1 MSHKHT
7 IIDIPKYINHA
18 RQKAAIGEYDKSL
31 ESYREILKII
41 TERTI
46 ELTDPYLIQKWKT
59 AENKIKTEYALVF
72 SASQLSKTFQED
84 PTYINNN
91 NNNSNNSSNRILM
104 RDYKLNKKQS
114 TPLPSSSS
122 NNDNDRWAHF
132 GGMKPFEYL
141 SQQQPHNYVIEKKN
155 PNYWVDMYKD
165 PDVWDDPELF
175 PRFPGMK
182 PPTKNTSV
190 SCSSSDK
197 KLEYKPLMQFDDLE
211 KKRNYDKPWRNTSDN
226 NNTKKQTVNKSSG
239 KQQQQQQCNNKPNK
253 SEFLLKRYPPDGR
266 GPDTDLIEMIE
277 REVVNTN
284 PNVSFEDIAGLQTA
298 KKALQE
304 AVLLPLLLPNF
315 FKGLRRPWKGV
326 LLYGP
331 PGTGKTLLAKALATQ
346 GKTTFFNLSSSSFAS
361 KWRGESE
368 KLVRILFE
376 MARFY
381 GPSTVFIDE
390 IDSIGGKRGDGE
402 GEASR
407 RVMAEMLVQMDGI
420 SSVMNTTDNNNSNTN
435 STNSSSK
442 PNGGNAN
449 ANEQQQQQQDEQ
461 RPKNVTIL
469 GATNHPWDLD
479 EALRRR
485 FEKRIYI
492 PLPNKEGRKQVFEI
506 NLKGI
511 AVDKDVNFD
520 ELVKKTEGYS
530 GADITNIC
538 REAAF
543 MQMRRKLEHG
553 NGKEGYDIM
562 NIVNNKEFQEEIN
575 APVYQKDIL
584 AAIKNISKSVS
595 KNDLKRYED
604 WTNEFSNK

>member
-1 MSHKHT
+1 MSYKRT
-7 IIDIPKYINHA
+7 ILDLPKYIKHA
-18 RQKAAIGEYDKSL
+18 REKAAIGEYDKSL
-31 ESYREILKII
+31 ELYREILRII
-41 TERTI
+41 SERSSI
-46 ELTDPYLIQKWKT
+46 ELTDPYLIQKWKA
-59 AENKIKTEYALVF
+59 AENKIKNECALVF
-72 SASQLSKTFQED
+72 SANQISKTFQED
-84 PTYINNN
+84 ATHSHPDT
-91 NNNSNNSSNRILM
+91 SNNHVLM
-104 RDYKLNKKQS
+104 RDYKLNKKLS
-114 TPLPSSSS
+114 MPDE
-122 NNDNDRWAHF
+122 NRWAHF

-141 SQQQPHNYVIEKKN
+141 SQDNPHHNYVIEKKN
-155 PNYWVDMYKD
+155 PNYWADMYKD

-182 PPTKNTSV
+182 PPSKSALH
-190 SCSSSDK
+190 SSSDK
-197 KLEYKPLMQFDDLE
+197 KIEYKPLVQFDDLE
-211 KKRNYDKPWRNTSDN
+211 KKRNYDKPWRNTSEN
-226 NNTKKQTVNKSSG
+226 AKKPTANKSNASKKQE
-239 KQQQQQQCNNKPNK
+239 QQPKPNK

-284 PNVSFEDIAGLQTA
+284 PNVSFEDIAGLQSA

-420 SSVMNTTDNNNSNTN
+420 SSVMNPTEGGN
-435 STNSSSK
+435 SSK
-442 PNGGNAN
+442 PNGGEGSNGN
-449 ANEQQQQQQDEQ
+449 GNEQQQEE

-492 PLPNKEGRKQVFEI
+492 PLPNTEGRKQVFEI
-506 NLKGI
+506 NLKGVT
-511 AVDKDVNFD
+511 VDKDVNFD

-553 NGKEGYDIM
+553 NGKDGYDIM

-604 WTNEFSNK
+604 WTKEFSNK